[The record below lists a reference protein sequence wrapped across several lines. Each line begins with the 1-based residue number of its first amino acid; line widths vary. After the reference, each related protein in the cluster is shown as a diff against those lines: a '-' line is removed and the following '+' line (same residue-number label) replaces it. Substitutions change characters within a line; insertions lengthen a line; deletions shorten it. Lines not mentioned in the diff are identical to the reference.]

1 MSLREIGPV
10 TALCCYCTAWEFGQ
24 LPDGHSHVIKLD
36 YDNTCDT
43 ISLCMDGKVMFAI
56 ELKDWEVIHKQL
68 EAMI

>member
-10 TALCCYCTAWEFGQ
+10 ESRCQYCTAWELGQ
-24 LPDGHSHVIKLD
+24 LPDEHSHVLKLD

-43 ISLCMDGKVMFAI
+43 ISFCMDGKVMFVVD
-56 ELKDWEVIHKQL
+56 LKDWEVIHKQM